1 MSSGHDG
8 LQETCHVAHT
18 CCVVLCAWI
27 PASGPK
33 NKQNTMGEKIGETKH
48 AHYLLMM
55 AAVEKYFEVIN
66 LQPVTPATK
75 VGKKGN
81 IVLNVRKSRQL
92 DFSPQLHK

>member
-1 MSSGHDG
+1 
-8 LQETCHVAHT
+8 
-18 CCVVLCAWI
+18 
-27 PASGPK
+27 
-33 NKQNTMGEKIGETKH
+33 
-48 AHYLLMM
+48 MM